1 MKGLLISAVMIG
13 AMAGQLAAQSNDP
26 SCGRPPWGD
35 NKFPYWGYACDPYY
49 ASYDGYPEPSHTI
62 TIPQV
67 VAPQP
72 PAPPPPVR
80 PEVREY
86 HWPSSGSDTSA
97 TTFSIVSKNGRVESA
112 TVVWVQDEALC
123 YVTLDGS
130 QRRAPIVSIDRQAT
144 SQRNAEKHLYFWL
157 PAEKLDR
164 NLAHRQV
171 SAPLTPE
178 GQ

>member
-1 MKGLLISAVMIG
+1 MKGLLIGAVMIG
-13 AMAGQLAAQSNDP
+13 AMAGQLAAQSSDP

-62 TIPQV
+62 TLPQV
-67 VAPQP
+67 AAPQP
-72 PAPPPPVR
+72 PAPPSPVR

-112 TVVWVQDEALC
+112 TVVWVQDDMLC

-130 QRRAPIVSIDRQAT
+130 QRRVPIVSIDRQAT
-144 SQRNAEKHLYFWL
+144 SQRNAEKQVYFWL

-164 NLAHRQV
+164 NMAHLQV
-171 SAPLTPE
+171 SVPLTSE